1 MTKNVNIEVPLGRLN
16 ISPGLFHKYA
26 KEYFLCRKGAQLQNS
41 LSPVLYFLVSRAIEL
56 ELKARHLETKSRDEI
71 KNEYGHD
78 LRKAY
83 DELKDSEKI
92 LDKEEYSVLCK
103 ASDIYNNKGFEYC
116 TVYDAGRAYK
126 NFPDLTILD
135 RIAEKLLSN
144 ISCSS

>member
-26 KEYFLCRKGAQLQNS
+26 KEYFLCRKGAQLPNS

-92 LDKEEYSVLCK
+92 LDDEEYSVLCE
-103 ASDIYNNKGFEYC
+103 ASDIYNQKGFEYC
-116 TVYDAGRAYK
+116 TTPDFIEGYK
-126 NFPDLTILD
+126 QFPDLAILD
-135 RIAEKLLSN
+135 RIADKLLGNDS
-144 ISCSS
+144 